1 MYTFVSSE
9 RRTVPKMDHVRGPK
23 RSLNTSMRILVIQC
37 MLSDHNRIILD
48 VSNRKVFGKF
58 LGVWQLNNTLVKKTL
73 RSKKCSKEKLE
84 STFH

>member
-9 RRTVPKMDHVRGPK
+9 RRTVPKMDRVRGPK
-23 RSLNTSMRILVIQC
+23 GSLNTSMRILVIQC

-48 VSNRKVFGKF
+48 ISNRKVSGKF

-73 RSKKCSKEKLE
+73 GSKKCSKEKLE
-84 STFH
+84 SAFH